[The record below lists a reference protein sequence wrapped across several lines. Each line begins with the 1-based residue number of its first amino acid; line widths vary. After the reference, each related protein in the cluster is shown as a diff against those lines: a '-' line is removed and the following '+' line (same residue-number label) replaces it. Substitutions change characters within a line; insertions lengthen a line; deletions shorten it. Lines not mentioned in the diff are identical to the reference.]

1 MSAMRALV
9 LVGAFV
15 LLSAGAAW
23 AQAWTTDSAQGI
35 TEYRVDNAQGDEF
48 NISCDIEASK
58 NGGDGTAILVTIGGK
73 DPEPGAAVRVVL
85 DGETFPLQANQ
96 ASMIGTDCAACSEH
110 FKTLWGRLRTA
121 KTMSVQLGKTPPA
134 SFSLEGASI
143 VLPATPCKTG
153 FNG

>member
-1 MSAMRALV
+1 MSATRALT
-9 LVGAFV
+9 LAAAFT
-15 LLSAGAAW
+15 LLSAGAAS

-58 NGGDGTAILVTIGGK
+58 NGGDGTAILVTIGGN
-73 DPEPGAAVRVVL
+73 DPEPGSAVKVVV
-85 DGETFPLQANQ
+85 DGETFALQANQ

-110 FKTLWGRLRTA
+110 FKTLWGKLRAA
-121 KTMSVQLGKTPPA
+121 KTMSVQLGKSAPA
-134 SFSLEGASI
+134 SFSLEGAST